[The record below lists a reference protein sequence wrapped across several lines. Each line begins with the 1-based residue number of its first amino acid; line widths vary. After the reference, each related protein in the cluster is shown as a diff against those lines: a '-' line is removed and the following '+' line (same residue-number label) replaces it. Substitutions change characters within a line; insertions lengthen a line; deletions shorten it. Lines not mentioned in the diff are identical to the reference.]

1 MGQMLARVW
10 SEPMRILIINPN
22 STATMTDKIA
32 ESARLVANSDTIV
45 EAVNPTQSPK
55 AIQGEEDGIVALPHL
70 FELFA
75 RKTGSQHYD
84 AVIIACF
91 DDTGV
96 VELKGRGTVPVIG
109 IGEAAFH
116 AASLLGGQFSVVTT
130 LSASCPIIETNINA
144 YGFSNQAARVRA
156 SDIPVLA
163 FEDHPERSFD
173 KLSLEMEVALS
184 QDGCRSIVLGC
195 AGMADLAQ
203 RLSQKHQ
210 VPVIDGV
217 KSAVGLVEMLHNT
230 LKT

>member
-22 STATMTDKIA
+22 STASMTEKIA

-45 EAVNPTQSPK
+45 EAVNPTQSPA
-55 AIQGEEDGIVALPHL
+55 AIQGEEDGLAALPHL
-70 FELFA
+70 FELFD
-75 RKTGSQHYD
+75 RKTSSKHYD

-96 VELKGRGTVPVIG
+96 VELKGRGPMPAVG
-109 IGEAAFH
+109 IGEAAYH

-130 LSASCPIIETNINA
+130 LSVSCPIIETNIAA
-144 YGFSNQAARVRA
+144 YGFSKQTAHVRA
-156 SDIPVLA
+156 SEIPVLA
-163 FEDHPERSFD
+163 FEDQPESSFD
-173 KLSLEMEVALS
+173 KLSLEMEAALS
-184 QDGCRSIVLGC
+184 QDGCRSIILGC

-203 RLSQKHQ
+203 KLSQKHK

-217 KSAVGLVEMLHNT
+217 KAAVGLVEMLHNT
-230 LKT
+230 LKI

>member
-1 MGQMLARVW
+1 MDQMLARVW

-22 STATMTDKIA
+22 STASMTRKIA
-32 ESARLVANSDTIV
+32 DSACLVASSDTIV
-45 EAVNPTQSPK
+45 EAVNPTEGPK
-55 AIQGEEDGIVALPHL
+55 AIQGEEDGLAALPHL
-70 FELFA
+70 FELFD
-75 RKTGSQHYD
+75 RKTGTQRYD

-96 VELKGRGTVPVIG
+96 VELKGRGPAPVIG

-116 AASLLGGQFSVVTT
+116 AASLLGGLFSVVTT
-130 LSASCPIIETNINA
+130 LSVSCPIIETNINA
-144 YGFSNQAARVRA
+144 CGFSNQVARVRA

-163 FEDHPERSFD
+163 FEDQPERSFD
-173 KLSLEMEVALS
+173 KLSLELEAAMS

-203 RLSQKHQ
+203 RLSRRHQ

-217 KSAVGLVEMLHNT
+217 KAAVGLVEMMQKT